1 MSKKS
6 YPQMTYEQV
15 VEHCRQYADII
26 RADGIDLFLSDIGES
41 AVISDMLGYPL
52 EMQEWIN
59 EKQYPL
65 LSEII
70 EAAADVDRYH
80 AKRESW
86 KRLLDLI
93 DKL

>member
-1 MSKKS
+1 
-6 YPQMTYEQV
+6 MTYEQV

-26 RADGIDLFLSDIGES
+26 RDDGIDLFLSDIGES
-41 AVISDMLGYPL
+41 AVISDMLGYQL
-52 EMQEWIN
+52 EMQNWIN
-59 EKQYPL
+59 KKQYPL

-70 EAAADVDRYH
+70 EAAADVDRCH

>member
-1 MSKKS
+1 
-6 YPQMTYEQV
+6 MTYEQV

-26 RADGIDLFLSDIGES
+26 RDDGIDLFLSDIGES
-41 AVISDMLGYPL
+41 AVISDMLGHPL
-52 EMQEWIN
+52 EMQDWIN
-59 EKQYPL
+59 KKQYPL

-70 EAAADVDRYH
+70 EASADVDRYH
-80 AKRESW
+80 TKRESW

>member
-6 YPQMTYEQV
+6 YPQMTYEKA

-52 EMQEWIN
+52 ERQEWIN
-59 EKQYPL
+59 GKQYPL

-80 AKRESW
+80 TKRESW
-86 KRLLDLI
+86 KRLLDSI